1 MGSWWSLLN
10 LRDVFKDKRRFN
22 QLQKSLGLA
31 KNIHS
36 SRLKKLID
44 EGVLEVSA
52 EDDNPRG
59 NIIL

>member
-1 MGSWWSLLN
+1 MN